1 MSVIITITG
10 GPGDIIINA
19 GVEGKQGPQGVTGG
33 LGDVLEVTEA
43 YTTTNANT
51 VIYFKGDFP
60 VNLHSL
66 SIATRVLTLKVAL
79 QGADTVTLIPDGS
92 DLIEG
97 AATYVMNS
105 DEGLLLIPTS
115 DGWEI
120 L

>member
-1 MSVIITITG
+1 MSVLITITG

-19 GVEGKQGPQGVTGG
+19 GIEGKQGPQGAAGG

-43 YTTTNANT
+43 YTTTDANT
-51 VIYFKGDFP
+51 VIYFKGDFN
-60 VNLHSL
+60 VDLHSL
-66 SIATRVLTLKVAL
+66 ASATKVLTLKVAL
-79 QGADTVTLIPDGS
+79 QGTDTITLIADGS

-97 AATYVMNS
+97 GATYVMNS